1 MTVQIWHYCSE
12 SQPNFKFWPMIFSQ
26 VSWIWCRIVTNSS
39 HRLQVASAPWAS
51 CNKKEKLSV
60 LHGACCCNAV
70 VVRKFRI
77 LIFCQIRIY
86 LTSDECL
93 GVWLSSKSGSICIK
107 SEALSYLETFCFA
120 FWDTLHDRLGSLCMH
135 GFLRFSQPE
144 VIISSWKHQQLP
156 MNALRILFHPRLVFP
171 TAPKDSTYWRKNTP
185 SAQNLSCKFG
195 KIKEK

>member
-1 MTVQIWHYCSE
+1 MTVQTWHYCSE
-12 SQPNFKFWPMIFSQ
+12 SKSNFKLWPMIFSQ
-26 VSWIWCRIVTNSS
+26 VSWIWCRMAKNSS

-51 CNKKEKLSV
+51 WNKKEKLLV
-60 LHGACCCNAV
+60 LHGACCCNAM

-77 LIFCQIRIY
+77 LMFCQIRIY

-93 GVWLSSKSGSICIK
+93 WVWLSSKPGSICIK
-107 SEALSYLETFCFA
+107 SKALSYLETFCCA
-120 FWDTLHDRLGSLCMH
+120 FWDTVHGQLGSLCMH
-135 GFLRFSQPE
+135 DFLKFSQPG

-156 MNALRILFHPRLVFP
+156 MNALCILFHPRLVFP

-185 SAQNLSCKFG
+185 SAQSQSCKFL